1 MSYQT
6 QIPLIFVIFFYQ
18 ILYMVHLDRGP
29 FSGSLKHSGN
39 IGLLKSKPKHV
50 LLVVNLNDKT
60 MLVSQNSSIKI
71 LKNCIT

>member
-1 MSYQT
+1 
-6 QIPLIFVIFFYQ
+6 
-18 ILYMVHLDRGP
+18 MVHLDRGP

-60 MLVSQNSSIKI
+60 MFVSQNSSIKI